1 MITFF
6 GRLHILML
14 HLPIGILLMSA
25 ALALWSHWK
34 KTTLYRQAIE
44 QSVKVG
50 AITAVLAAACGWVL
64 AWQGDYSPET
74 LFWHRWTGSFAAVCA
89 VAAWWMQYSKW
100 YFAAIYAT
108 NLAIIVAGHFGGTIT
123 HGEGFIFKSP
133 ENKQAVPDPNQ
144 PAYAAVIQPI
154 FDQKCVSCHNPNKK
168 KGGLML
174 DSWEHLQ
181 AGGKSGRVIIPG
193 STDSSELY
201 KRLLLPAHDEHRMPP
216 KGKMQLT
223 PEETES
229 IGKWIKAGAS
239 RDLPASAVVTIA
251 QSADFPDIN
260 VTPANASDLNKLR
273 EKLIPVMPLGKDL
286 PWLSVSLAGK
296 NDLSPALLKSLQSV
310 SDQITHL
317 DANHSNLSDE
327 MMESLRPLKNLTRL
341 HLAGTKV
348 TAAGLAK
355 IAGLKYLHYLNLTG
369 TPTDDG
375 IVQVLASLPALTAL
389 YLRDT
394 KVTAEGMAQLQKQ
407 FPNLTLNDVAT
418 ADSAAAPLQLL
429 PPKMFYSKTVFDDT
443 VQVKLDFPFKNV
455 ALYYTLDQASPTT
468 QSLQYKGEPIV
479 LSETGMVRAMAVKA
493 GWNPSTVVEASFA
506 KRKYKPVDAQLL
518 NAPNPKYP
526 AKGAASLFDNIL
538 GADANDGTFLGY
550 QGEHLTAVLDFGKM
564 IEIKTVGAH
573 YLENNAPWIF
583 APAAVQVWASTD
595 AKKWV
600 DCGRSGLPVNTSMQ
614 PAKTG
619 IAQVKLAR
627 PTEARYIKIKVENLM
642 KLPQWHPSAGDKSWV
657 FVDEILVE

>member
-1 MITFF
+1 MITFL
-6 GRLHILML
+6 GRLHILLL

-50 AITAVLAAACGWVL
+50 AITAVLAAGCGWVL
-64 AWQGDYSPET
+64 GWQGDYSPET

-100 YFAAIYAT
+100 YFAAIYVT
-108 NLAIIVAGHFGGTIT
+108 NAAIIVAGHFGGTIT

-133 ENKQAVPDPNQ
+133 EKEQASIDPNQ

-154 FDQKCVSCHNPNKK
+154 FDEKCVSCHNPNKK

-181 AGGKSGRVIIPG
+181 AGGKNGHVIVPG

-223 PEETES
+223 LEETES

-239 RDLPASAVVTIA
+239 RDIPASAVITIT
-251 QSADFPDIN
+251 QSADFPD
-260 VTPANASDLNKLR
+260 VKVSPADADDLNKLR

-296 NDLSPALLKSLQSV
+296 NDLSPTLLKALQPL

-317 DANHSNLSDE
+317 DANHSNMSDE

-341 HLAGTKV
+341 HLSGTAV
-348 TAAGLAK
+348 TTAGLSK
-355 IAGLKYLHYLNLTG
+355 IGGLKYLHYLNLTG
-369 TPTDDG
+369 TSIDDG
-375 IVQVLASLPALTAL
+375 ITQVLAGLPALKAL

-394 KVTAEGMAQLQKQ
+394 KVTAAGMSQVQQQ
-407 FPNLTLNDVAT
+407 FPNLVLSDAAI
-418 ADSAAAPLQLL
+418 ADSASAPLQLL
-429 PPKMFYSKTVFDDT
+429 PPKMLYSKTVFDDT

-479 LSETGMVRAMAVKA
+479 LTETGTVRAMAVKT
-493 GWNPSTVVEASFA
+493 GWTPSTIAEATFA

-526 AKGAASLFDNIL
+526 AQGAVSLFDNIL
-538 GADANDGTFLGY
+538 GSDANDGKFLGY
-550 QGEHLTAVLDFGKM
+550 QGEHLTAILDFGKP
-564 IEIKTVGAH
+564 IEVNSVGAH

-583 APAAVQVWASTD
+583 APAAVQVWVSAD
-595 AKKWV
+595 GKKWAG
-600 DCGRSGLPVNTSMQ
+600 CGRSGFSVNTSMQ

-619 IAQVKLAR
+619 IAQVKLPHPA
-627 PTEARYIKIKVENLM
+627 EARYVKIKVENLM
-642 KLPQWHPSAGDKSWV
+642 KLPKWHPSAGDKSWV